1 MQFSRISPS
10 LLALALAI
18 AAGLCA
24 AWAARKHLHGRQ
36 LQLEASSRV
45 ATTDRLVAAVDL
57 EAGTVLE
64 LDHMAARPYPES
76 LVPSDSLPPDR
87 HTELLGAVLRAPVQ
101 AGDLLLSVHAD
112 AVHNSAFSRVLSAGR
127 RAVTM
132 PVDAINSVSGLLQP
146 GDLIDLY
153 VSFDHQRRRI
163 TAPLLQGVLVL
174 ATGTSTL
181 RTSAAAYDADAYSTI
196 TLDTAPEDAVKLVAA
211 RQSGTLTA
219 VLRSPSDEE
228 ATTVAARGDLAGLL
242 GVNKPPS
249 SVSPKVRVIYGNTAV
264 RNVPALVPA
273 PAGLQPSGGIFQLP
287 HVPPLTSAWMHGTT
301 GAGPSFMQEV
311 PGSAHAHADS
321 GDQRHDTWGDDS
333 GYLTGIH

>member
-1 MQFSRISPS
+1 MRLSRINPS
-10 LLALALAI
+10 MLVLVLAI

-24 AWAARKHLHGRQ
+24 AWAARQYLHGRQ
-36 LQLEASSRV
+36 LQLEAINRV

-64 LDHMAARPYPES
+64 LEHVAVRPYPEE
-76 LVPSDSLPPDR
+76 LAPSDSLPPER
-87 HTELLGAVLRAPVQ
+87 HTELLGAVLRTPLQ

-112 AVHNSAFSRVLSAGR
+112 VVHDTAFSRVLSAGR

-174 ATGTSTL
+174 ATGASTVQ
-181 RTSAAAYDADAYSTI
+181 TSAAAHDADSYSTI

-211 RQSGTLTA
+211 RQGGTLTA

-228 ATTVAARGDLAGLL
+228 ATTVAARGDLASLL
-242 GVNKPPS
+242 GVNRPPS
-249 SVSPKVRVIYGNTAV
+249 SASSKVRVIYGNTAV

-273 PAGLQPSGGIFQLP
+273 PAGLQPSGGLFQLP
-287 HVPPLTSAWMHGTT
+287 QVPPLTSAWMHNAT
-301 GAGPSFMQEV
+301 GAAPTSVQDAAR
-311 PGSAHAHADS
+311 SAPEQATS
-321 GDQRHDTWGDDS
+321 GDDHQDAWVDDDGDSADVE
-333 GYLTGIH
+333 